1 MVPKPHHHQH
11 CEYGISF
18 TFYTGIRRY
27 AIIEREREAN
37 VVERQRCKYTN
48 IFTEKDSPSRPTTL
62 AGPATHPSGYIST
75 YSYSGYTIMF
85 DRAGIACPS
94 LTTSTKTT
102 GKTSST
108 SAKSCA
114 VLMACVINGKLV
126 EPLESSISQRPS
138 WTTIRNLNNPKDRK
152 RWTLFDR
159 ENYKGETFKRP
170 KITNKVDCLMSSL
183 SKCDMI

>member
-11 CEYGISF
+11 CEYSISF
-18 TFYTGIRRY
+18 TFYTGICGY
-27 AIIEREREAN
+27 TIYRERPMLWRGS
-37 VVERQRCKYTN
+37 VVNIHAN
-48 IFTEKDSPSRPTTL
+48 IFTEKDSPRRPTTL

-138 WTTIRNLNNPKDRK
+138 WKTIRNLNNPKDGK
-152 RWTLFDR
+152 RWTLFDG
-159 ENYKGETFKRP
+159 ENYKGK
-170 KITNKVDCLMSSL
+170 L
-183 SKCDMI
+183 SRGRISPTK